1 MRKRVGR
8 KKFASIF
15 LCLAIVFQTGAL
27 ARGEDLAA
35 AGEESFLS
43 ADVLEEA
50 DLGDADGQSPRMED
64 RLQMESQTAGAG
76 TAEEASPE
84 DGLLMDE
91 DAPDGSQLGSV
102 SEDQPGTATDSQ
114 PGSASEDQPGAAPD
128 SQSGSEADGQD
139 GEAADDL
146 NSGTESEAEADPMAQ
161 DGEGLLQET
170 EAVSGNLAQD
180 AEEILEDPDAEEL
193 QVFFFTETVELE
205 NPSVV
210 SGKDSSVG
218 IRRFR
223 SVVQYNGCFGNQLSG
238 FARTLYDA
246 RVDHYVTKRQTDQM
260 ILNYTISD
268 SPYTFVAEY
277 TEDGELNRE
286 TEEYKAF
293 NQQVTFALQ
302 SSLDAFLY
310 DHPEIFWFRSMPTVK
325 ISIGVMGN
333 ASSGYVGFLAKIPY
347 TPTIAFSGADAL
359 VKEYDKAVP
368 KVVEQIR
375 AGADKNG
382 DGIVEQLELLVTA
395 HDYLCQRLYYDYN
408 AYANYEYTG
417 DYRIF
422 CSAGAFL
429 DSVGTGVVCEGYAKA
444 FKVICDQLG
453 IPCVLIGGSVVQST
467 GTEGHMW
474 NGVQLNGKWYLVDVT
489 WDDGDAGISY
499 KYFLVGNNLPGRT
512 SHGNFG
518 GAELS
523 TIFVYPQLETEALA
537 YCEGMRHMAV
547 AGQVV
552 APTCTA
558 QGYTIYTCSRCGYSY
573 RGNERA
579 ALGHAYSRGVCTRCK
594 ATESTHSYSNG
605 ICVRCGI
612 GNSITSAVVSAISS
626 QAYGAKALTPAVTV
640 KFGTNMLKNGTDY
653 TVTYKNN
660 TKLGTA
666 SATVTGIGIYRG
678 TVTKTFQ
685 IVRKSVSKLTI
696 SAIKDRTYTG
706 KTQKPSVT
714 IRNNGVKLTKN
725 RDYTVSYSKNKSIGQ
740 AVITIKGKGNY
751 TGTKK
756 IYFTIVPKTPTLSRV
771 KSSSRGKLT
780 ASWKRVSGVSGYQ
793 IQYSLKSNFSG
804 VKSVTAGSSA
814 SSKTISKLAKGK
826 VYYVRVRSYKK
837 VSGKKYYSAWSKTK
851 KVTVKKK

>member
-50 DLGDADGQSPRMED
+50 DPGDADGQSPRMED
-64 RLQMESQTAGAG
+64 CLQMESQTAGAG
-76 TAEEASPE
+76 AAEEASPE

-91 DAPDGSQLGSV
+91 DAPDGSQPGSV
-102 SEDQPGTATDSQ
+102 SEDQPG
-114 PGSASEDQPGAAPD
+114 SAS
-128 SQSGSEADGQD
+128 DGQIGGISD
-139 GEAADDL
+139 G
-146 NSGTESEAEADPMAQ
+146 Q

-170 EAVSGNLAQD
+170 GAVSGNLAQD
-180 AEEILEDPDAEEL
+180 AEGILEDPDEEEL
-193 QVFFFTETVELE
+193 QEFSFTETVELE
-205 NPSVV
+205 DPFVA
-210 SGKDSSVG
+210 SGQGSSVG

-223 SVVQYNGCFGNQLSG
+223 LAAQYNGCFGNQLSG
-238 FARTLYDA
+238 SARTFYDA
-246 RVDHYVTKRQTDQM
+246 RVKYYVTDRKIGQM
-260 ILNYTISD
+260 VLDYTSST
-268 SPYTFVAEY
+268 SPYTFAAEL
-277 TEDGELNRE
+277 TEDGTGINKD
-286 TEEYKAF
+286 TEEYSALM
-293 NQQVTFALQ
+293 QQVMFDLQ
-302 SSLDAFLY
+302 SSLDAFVY
-310 DHPEIFWFRSMPTVK
+310 DHPEIFWLRGGSVSYK
-325 ISIGVMGN
+325 VSAVGSAGK
-333 ASSGYVGFLAKIPY
+333 GYVGYVSELCYA
-347 TPTIAFSGADAL
+347 PTAAFPGAASLVAQYDAAVSRV
-359 VKEYDKAVP
+359 VK
-368 KVVEQIR
+368 QIR
-375 AGADKNG
+375 AGADRNG
-382 DGIVEQLELLVTA
+382 DGTVEQLELLMAA
-395 HDYLCQRLYYDYN
+395 HDYLCQRFYYDHD
-408 AYANYEYTG
+408 AYVNYEYTG

-474 NGVQLNGKWYLVDVT
+474 NGVQLNAKWYLMDVT
-489 WDDGDAGISY
+489 WDDDSGAVSY
-499 KYFLVGNNLPGRT
+499 QYFMVGNNLPGRT
-512 SHGNFG
+512 SSGNFG

-640 KFGTNMLKNGTDY
+640 KFGTNVLKNGTDY

-714 IRNNGVKLTKN
+714 VRNNGVKLTKN

-756 IYFTIVPKTPTLSRV
+756 IYFTIVPKTPTLSKV
-771 KSSSRGKLT
+771 KSSARGKLT

-837 VSGKKYYSAWSKTK
+837 VSGKKYYSAWSKAK